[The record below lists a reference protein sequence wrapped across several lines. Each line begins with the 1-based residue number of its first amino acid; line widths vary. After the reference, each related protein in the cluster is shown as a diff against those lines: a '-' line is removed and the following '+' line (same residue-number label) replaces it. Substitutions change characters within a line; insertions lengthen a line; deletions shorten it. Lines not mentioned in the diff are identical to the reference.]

1 MFSWLA
7 WAVRRLWTPTA
18 TSPSRELIHGPPGQ
32 ANVLQTFLVNQLA
45 GYDVFE
51 VTIEQLQDHFAKGHF
66 TSLEYIKHCLGRIRV
81 IDPYLETVIEINP
94 EAEEIAAGLDNERT
108 QGSIRGPLHGIP
120 VLVKDNIATKD
131 KMTTTAGSWALLG
144 SEVPRDAYVV
154 AKLREA
160 GAVILGHANMG
171 EWASV
176 RSKIYST
183 GYSPRKG
190 QVRNPFD
197 LRKSPFGSSSGSAA
211 AVSANIVPLAIGT
224 ETDTSI
230 IGPAGINGVVGI
242 KPTVGLTSRSGVIP
256 ISENMDSV
264 GPFGRTVADATFGL
278 DAIVGADGRDHFTQ
292 SSSRPQATDY
302 SQFLARK
309 EVLKGARFGLPI
321 KRCWELAPPHCKE
334 VAVRV
339 FDVMK
344 EAGAEI
350 VDVDFP
356 SIEERIGA
364 EGAWNWE
371 HGEPSKSEWTVAK
384 VDAYN
389 GINRYLCELSNTP
402 IKTVEDVLTYNQCN
416 EGSEGSLPGKVPAFP
431 SGQVCLHWPFSG

>member
-1 MFSWLA
+1 
-7 WAVRRLWTPTA
+7 
-18 TSPSRELIHGPPGQ
+18 
-32 ANVLQTFLVNQLA
+32 
-45 GYDVFE
+45 
-51 VTIEQLQDHFAKGHF
+51 
-66 TSLEYIKHCLGRIRV
+66 
-81 IDPYLETVIEINP
+81 VIETNP
-94 EAEEIAAGLDNERT
+94 EAEEIAASLDNERAK
-108 QGSIRGPLHGIP
+108 GSVRGPLHGIP

-131 KMTTTAGSWALLG
+131 RMMTTAGSWALLG
-144 SEVPRDAYVV
+144 SEVPRDAYVIS
-154 AKLREA
+154 KLREA

-176 RSKIYST
+176 RSKLYST

-190 QVRNPFD
+190 QVRNPFN

-211 AVSANIVPLAIGT
+211 AVSANIVPLSIGT

-264 GPFGRTVADATFGL
+264 GSFGRTVADAAFGL
-278 DAIVGADGRDHFTQ
+278 NAIVGEDARDHFTE
-292 SSSRPQATDY
+292 SLSRQQATDY
-302 SQFLARK
+302 SQFLAGK

-321 KRCWELAPPHCKE
+321 KRCWELAPPHCKK
-334 VAVRV
+334 VAERV
-339 FDVMK
+339 FDVMRD
-344 EAGAEI
+344 AGAEI

-356 SIEERIGA
+356 SVEERIGA

-371 HGEPSKSEWTVAK
+371 HGEPAKSEWTVVK
-384 VDAYN
+384 TDAYN
-389 GINRYLCELSNTP
+389 GINRYLRELSNTP
-402 IKTVEDVLTYNQCN
+402 IKTVEDVILYNQCN

-431 SGQVCLHWPFSG
+431 SGQACLPLAVSSLVEVT